1 MIAKLEKINAKH
13 SSSITVKREI
23 TPFMDYPWHYH
34 PEYEIIFVEKSYGI
48 RFIGNDIS
56 KFEDGDLMFIGPNL
70 PHVWKNDQ
78 DFYQGNK
85 DLYVDVYVIHF
96 GKDALNEGF
105 FVMPEFSLI
114 KNFLERCN
122 QGVKIKLG
130 KDHKKIS
137 SLIKETV
144 LQKGIEQSILFLQ
157 TLESFANTE
166 EYDLLSL
173 PNYQSS
179 VNSMD
184 AKRINE
190 VMNYVMQNYSEDV
203 KIEEAAALS
212 GLTKSSFCRYFKSKT
227 HKTFT
232 YFLNEI
238 RIQNA
243 CKLLVNTDRTVSQ
256 ICYDCGYNNISHFNR
271 QFKLITGL
279 TATEY
284 ANKYLEV

>member
-1 MIAKLEKINAKH
+1 
-13 SSSITVKREI
+13 
-23 TPFMDYPWHYH
+23 MDYPWHYH

-56 KFEDGDLMFIGPNL
+56 KFDDGDLMFIGPNL

-78 DFYQGNK
+78 DFYKENK

-96 GKDALNEGF
+96 GKEALNEGF
-105 FVMPEFSLI
+105 FIMPEFSQI
-114 KNFLERCN
+114 KNLLERCN
-122 QGVKIKLG
+122 QGVKIGPG

-137 SLIKETV
+137 SLVKETV
-144 LQKGIEQSILFLQ
+144 LHKGIEQLILFLK
-157 TLESFANTE
+157 TLESFANAE
-166 EYDLLSL
+166 QYDLLSL
-173 PNYQSS
+173 PDYNSS
-179 VNSMD
+179 VNLMD

-190 VMNYVMQNYSEDV
+190 VMNYIMQNYSEDV

-227 HKTFT
+227 HKTFS
-232 YFLNEI
+232 YFLNEV

-284 ANKYLEV
+284 ANKYLEVK